1 MQHPKVAIVTGA
13 ATGIGRACAERLA
26 RDGFSVVLNYRSR
39 KAEMDTLVASLAG
52 DHLTVQGDI
61 SEPEA
66 ASGLIEAAIAKYGR
80 VDVLVNSAG
89 VFEEHDVTSLDYE
102 QWQASWTHTLQTN
115 LTGPMNASFCAAKH
129 MMKQRSGKIINI
141 TSRGAFRGEPNAPA
155 YGASKSGLNSASQSL
170 AKALG
175 SYGIHVFAVA
185 PGWVETPMVSTY
197 LSGPSGD
204 EIRQQTPLGRTA
216 RPEEI
221 ANVVSFL
228 AADGSDYLTGSII
241 DVNGA
246 SYLRN

>member
-1 MQHPKVAIVTGA
+1 MQRPKVAIVTGA

-61 SEPEA
+61 SNPDA
-66 ASGLIEAAIAKYGR
+66 ASGLIEAAIGKYGR

-89 VFEEHDVTSLDYE
+89 VFEEHDIASLDYAT
-102 QWQASWTHTLQTN
+102 WQSSWAHTLQTN
-115 LTGPMNASFCAAKH
+115 LAGPMNACFCAAKH
-129 MMKQRSGKIINI
+129 MMKQQSGKIINI
-141 TSRGAFRGEPNAPA
+141 SSRGAFRGDPHAPA

-175 SYGIHVFAVA
+175 SYGIYVFAVA
-185 PGWVETPMVSTY
+185 PGWVETPMVASY
-197 LSGPSGD
+197 LSGASGN